1 MNMCSHQSPP
11 QMTGLPLKFSPKPD
25 AVPHAIHNPATIPV
39 HWEEEEVK
47 KLLDRD
53 VEIGILDKVPANKP
67 TVWLH
72 RMVAGVYILP

>member
-53 VEIGILDKVPANKP
+53 VEIGIP
-67 TVWLH
+67 
-72 RMVAGVYILP
+72 GVYIVHNTMARGGGKKNGAGEKK